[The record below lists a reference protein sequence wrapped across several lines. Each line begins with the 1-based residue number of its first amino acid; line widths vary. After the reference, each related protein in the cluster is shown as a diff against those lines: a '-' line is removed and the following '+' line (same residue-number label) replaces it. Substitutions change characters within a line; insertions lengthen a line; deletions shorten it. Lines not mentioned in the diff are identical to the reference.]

1 MLPLLAALPSI
12 FSAVSMVSD
21 IFSSGKEAVK
31 KVTGN
36 DSIASTTAELQE
48 EIQSL
53 PEAQQAQWA
62 QIMQQKVDLYQ
73 AENQRLDIEIG
84 RIDSNITSKLSPDAA
99 DKIAY
104 LRQAT
109 RPWTVKM
116 MVHYILFPFYLII
129 IDLAQDIIKNWLLF
143 WTDAIKPVKTFD
155 YMFGALNPNSLKGMD
170 PVALEK
176 ILTAFTGKDT
186 QLTLAGD
193 LYVDSIP
200 WVVGIIVSYMGLRE
214 IGKARGTS
222 GDIPVTAGLSPEKT
236 GSPIT
241 TVINTGVDLASKVQ
255 KIFGK

>member
-12 FSAVSMVSD
+12 FSAVSKVSEL
-21 IFSSGKEAVK
+21 FSSGKEAVR

-36 DSIASTTAELQE
+36 DSIASTSEELQQ

-84 RIDSNITSKLSPDAA
+84 RIDSNITSKLTPDAA
-99 DKIAY
+99 EKIAY

-129 IDLAQDIIKNWLLF
+129 IDLTQDIIKNWLFF

-155 YMFGALNPNSLKGMD
+155 YMFGALNPSSLKGVD
-170 PVALEK
+170 PGVLDKMLA
-176 ILTAFTGKDT
+176 AFTGKDT
-186 QLTLAGD
+186 HLTLAGD

-222 GDIPVTAGLSPEKT
+222 GDIPITADLSPAKT
-236 GSPIT
+236 ASPIS
-241 TVINTGVDLASKVQ
+241 TVINTGVDLASKVR

>member
-1 MLPLLAALPSI
+1 MLPLIAALPSI
-12 FSAVSMVSD
+12 FSAVSKVSD
-21 IFSSGKEAVK
+21 LFSSGKEAVK

-36 DSIASTTAELQE
+36 DSIASTPVELQE

-62 QIMQQKVDLYQ
+62 QIMQQKVELYQ

-84 RIDSNITSKLSPDAA
+84 RIDSNITSKLTPDAA
-99 DKIAY
+99 GKIAY

-109 RPWTVKM
+109 RPWTVRM

-129 IDLAQDIIKNWLLF
+129 IDLAQDLIKNWLLF

-155 YMFGALNPNSLKGMD
+155 YMFGALNPGSLEGMD
-170 PVALEK
+170 PGALDK
-176 ILTAFTGKDT
+176 ILSAFAGHDN

-222 GDIPVTAGLSPEKT
+222 GDIPVNAGLSPAKAE
-236 GSPIT
+236 SPIA
-241 TVINTGVDLASKVQ
+241 TVINTGVDLASKVR

>member
-12 FSAVSMVSD
+12 FSAVSKVSEL
-21 IFSSGKEAVK
+21 FSSGKEAVK

-36 DSIASTTAELQE
+36 DSIASTSAELQE

-84 RIDSNITSKLSPDAA
+84 RIDSNITSKLTPDAA
-99 DKIAY
+99 EKIAY

-129 IDLAQDIIKNWLLF
+129 IDLTQDIIKNWLFF

-155 YMFGALNPNSLKGMD
+155 YMFGALNPSRNSERQWMNSKRNRLLLRLLLKNCRHS
-170 PVALEK
+170 
-176 ILTAFTGKDT
+176 TGR
-186 QLTLAGD
+186 A
-193 LYVDSIP
+193 P
-200 WVVGIIVSYMGLRE
+200 HSY
-214 IGKARGTS
+214 S
-222 GDIPVTAGLSPEKT
+222 HS
-236 GSPIT
+236 
-241 TVINTGVDLASKVQ
+241 
-255 KIFGK
+255 